1 MKMYYSMDRTITEE
15 IYEQMKYPIE
25 FVSLLEI

>member
-1 MKMYYSMDRTITEE
+1 MYYSMDRTIAEE

-25 FVSLLEI
+25 FGSLLEI

>member
-1 MKMYYSMDRTITEE
+1 MYYSMDRIIAEE

-25 FVSLLEI
+25 FVSFLEI